1 MNDNSLNMV
10 IHICTHGG
18 CNATFLKPSLLKAH
32 LFTHTDKRPF
42 VCLYENCFKKY
53 TRAAHL
59 KRHENVTHAK
69 VLQNDQDQQCDKNVI
84 NDTNSV
90 ETGEGNLSQD
100 ITLLKFESS
109 NTQISTEQSTSSS
122 SSCATESSCN
132 DEVNINTQSQKNNNY
147 MCNVSNCKHSFK
159 FKEGLEKHIKNYHDL
174 RKFECNICGLQFRK
188 HQHLKVHSFEH
199 TNIKPF
205 KCTLCEK
212 SFLIPSKLRSHQ
224 KVHTGYICSHP
235 GCSAKVEKWTEM
247 RKHMKMM
254 HPSVHVCQICDKNFL
269 NRSNLKSHIKIH
281 ENEREAFHCPYDN
294 CVRYYFFPN
303 NLRQHI
309 KSVHEGHRFKC
320 DHDGCNKA
328 FKKKKN
334 LVQHEELHKP
344 GYVSSTKNNNMDFN
358 FFRSAKYNPKEVLV
372 LLVSDFF
379 FLQHVHTLKEVVNG
393 NGISKLVTWRL
404 KSWPLFSET

>member
-1 MNDNSLNMV
+1 MAARTTLHEYEEKGLEPSVKEKFFSNVTSFYEVVVQKMV
-10 IHICTHGG
+10 KKFPWDDQIIRDLVVLDPSKREDIEYTNIVKFGEKY
-18 CNATFLKPSLLKAH
+18 TPEVDPEFLKDEFQEFQLLEDQFIP
-32 LFTHTDKRPF
+32 LVDEENRLDSVWGDIIRPF

-109 NTQISTEQSTSSS
+109 NTQISTEQSTSST

-205 KCTLCEK
+205 NVSRVFDGNDYPE
-212 SFLIPSKLRSHQ
+212 
-224 KVHTGYICSHP
+224 
-235 GCSAKVEKWTEM
+235 
-247 RKHMKMM
+247 
-254 HPSVHVCQICDKNFL
+254 
-269 NRSNLKSHIKIH
+269 NRVSRVKDLELDMVS
-281 ENEREAFHCPYDN
+281 ED
-294 CVRYYFFPN
+294 
-303 NLRQHI
+303 
-309 KSVHEGHRFKC
+309 
-320 DHDGCNKA
+320 
-328 FKKKKN
+328 
-334 LVQHEELHKP
+334 EE
-344 GYVSSTKNNNMDFN
+344 
-358 FFRSAKYNPKEVLV
+358 
-372 LLVSDFF
+372 
-379 FLQHVHTLKEVVNG
+379 
-393 NGISKLVTWRL
+393 
-404 KSWPLFSET
+404 